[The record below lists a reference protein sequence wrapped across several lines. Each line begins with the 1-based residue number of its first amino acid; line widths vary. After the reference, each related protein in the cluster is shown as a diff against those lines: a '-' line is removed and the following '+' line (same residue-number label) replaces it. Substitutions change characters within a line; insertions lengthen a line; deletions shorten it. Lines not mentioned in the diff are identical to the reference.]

1 MQEEWLTVK
10 QCAMAAGVS
19 QRTVW
24 RWVKAGECVSR
35 VSDTTGRPIR
45 QVRRGSWPAPT
56 DTGAATPTPEPH
68 TAPVPSVTSD
78 SVSVPA
84 SVTGA
89 DPALAAVL
97 GALVQEV
104 AHLRAAVERQDAT
117 IRELRAL
124 PAPNIDAPALTDELR
139 ELRSVVA
146 QQAEELAGLRQA
158 LETPTSPPDAVPAP
172 IRRPWWRLW

>member
-1 MQEEWLTVK
+1 
-10 QCAMAAGVS
+10 
-19 QRTVW
+19 
-24 RWVKAGECVSR
+24 
-35 VSDTTGRPIR
+35 
-45 QVRRGSWPAPT
+45 
-56 DTGAATPTPEPH
+56 
-68 TAPVPSVTSD
+68 
-78 SVSVPA
+78 
-84 SVTGA
+84 VTGA

-124 PAPNIDAPALTDELR
+124 PAPNTDAPALTDELR